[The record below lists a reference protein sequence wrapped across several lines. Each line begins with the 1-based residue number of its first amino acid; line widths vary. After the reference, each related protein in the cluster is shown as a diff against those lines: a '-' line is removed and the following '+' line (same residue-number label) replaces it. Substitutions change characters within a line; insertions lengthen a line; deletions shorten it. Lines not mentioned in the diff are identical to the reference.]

1 MCYLNGDLPTEDF
14 HLISQCPC
22 RAYTNASTR
31 FATFGILGFF
41 CFTVLSGKFELNLH
55 GSKRVMQALSA
66 KGACVSL
73 LSYLFKKKQPSL
85 NKEDGTT
92 KTSGELISEVT
103 DGANLVDGKQ
113 TWELAEE
120 NKDDLEIMKR
130 CCDAELKTMDKA
142 GLVPAPYYFERVA
155 ILFRKSKDYAQ
166 EIFYCE
172 QHIEK
177 VESFYSKNGTKGI
190 ADVRKGPR
198 FKAIVKRLPKA
209 KELYAKQST

>member
-1 MCYLNGDLPTEDF
+1 MRDERT
-14 HLISQCPC
+14 IK
-22 RAYTNASTR
+22 
-31 FATFGILGFF
+31 
-41 CFTVLSGKFELNLH
+41 V
-55 GSKRVMQALSA
+55 LSA
-66 KGACVSL
+66 KGVCVSA

-85 NKEDGTT
+85 KKKDGST

-103 DGANLVDGKQ
+103 EGANLVDGKQ
-113 TWELAEE
+113 TWELVEE
-120 NKDDLEIMKR
+120 NKDDLDTMKR
-130 CCDAELKTMDKA
+130 CCDAELKTMNKA

-155 ILFRKSKDYAQ
+155 ILSRKSKDYAQ

-172 QHIEK
+172 QYIEK
-177 VESFYSKNGTKGI
+177 IESFYSKNGTKGI